1 MTMLA
6 GRPAD
11 AAGHSGV
18 AAGPGLGAAGPVLA
32 SLAGRA
38 GLVLL
43 PWAAIVGLWAAAA
56 GSGLFDPVLLPA
68 PSAVLA
74 QAVQQLGDGRLPA
87 AVAAS
92 TGRVLAGLV
101 LGVALAV
108 PAGILLGRSRGV
120 RRVAGP
126 LLGFFRALPPIA
138 LIPLVIVYFGIGE
151 SAKVIV
157 LTFAAFFA
165 AVIVVSEGV
174 AQIPPLYENAAR
186 TLGATRA
193 EVFRRVVLPQA
204 LPHILTGIR
213 VALGTTW
220 ATLVA
225 AELVAAQV
233 GLGATIQVAAAFFDL
248 PVIYLGIIGIGATA
262 LAMDA
267 GLRRLNARLLSW
279 QDRRP
284 A

>member
-1 MTMLA
+1 MSLA
-6 GRPAD
+6 STIRRGD
-11 AAGHSGV
+11 AAPKVRST
-18 AAGPGLGAAGPVLA
+18 LLR
-32 SLAGRA
+32 SSRFRRA
-38 GLVLL
+38 GFAVL
-43 PWAAIVGLWAAAA
+43 PWLLTLGLWAALAQA
-56 GSGLFDPVLLPA
+56 SLIDPVLFPA
-68 PSAVLA
+68 PSVVLA
-74 QAVQQLGDGRLPA
+74 HFVERVGDGRLPG

-92 TGRVLAGLV
+92 TGRVLAGLI

-108 PAGILLGRSRGV
+108 PTGILLGRSAEI

-126 LLGFFRALPPIA
+126 LLGFCRALPPIA

-157 LTFAAFFA
+157 LTCAAFFA
-165 AVIVVSEGV
+165 AVIVISEGV
-174 AQIPPLYENAAR
+174 AQIPPIYESAAL
-186 TLGATRA
+186 TLGATRS
-193 EVFRRVVLPQA
+193 EVFRKVILPLA
-204 LPHILTGIR
+204 LPHILTGTR

-248 PVIYLGIIGIGATA
+248 PTIYLGILCIGATA
-262 LAMDA
+262 LLMDV
-267 GLRRLNARLLSW
+267 GLQRLTARLLAR
-279 QDRRP
+279 QDRRG